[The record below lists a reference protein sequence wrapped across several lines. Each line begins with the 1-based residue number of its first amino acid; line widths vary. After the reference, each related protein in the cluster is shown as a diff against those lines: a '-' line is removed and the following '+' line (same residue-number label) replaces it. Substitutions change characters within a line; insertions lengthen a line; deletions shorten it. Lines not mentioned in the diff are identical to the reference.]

1 MVHWWPHNSLTETGN
16 GMGGQKLK
24 AAWAKAESQA
34 TCKEDV
40 NICKKPY
47 VTKEDG
53 HYETVVGSY
62 PRGKCFVAP
71 DLGVRGRPQSSKKKK
86 LPGGKT
92 NMRIRH
98 TSEGQS
104 LNIHLIISAHS
115 P

>member
-1 MVHWWPHNSLTETGN
+1 
-16 GMGGQKLK
+16 MGGQKLK

-47 VTKEDG
+47 VTKEG
-53 HYETVVGSY
+53 RHYETVVGSY

-86 LPGGKT
+86 LPGGET
-92 NMRIRH
+92 H
-98 TSEGQS
+98 EGKAYFRGTKFKYPPDNFCSQS
-104 LNIHLIISAHS
+104 LMELALLILGR
-115 P
+115 